1 MIDETAPNS
10 DERRFLHDLST
21 PLSIVSGH
29 LKLLQMHF
37 QGDEKSPPMD
47 QDKIQKSI
55 ETSVKHI
62 DRIATMLSKRRTALK
77 THSSSE
83 PS

>member
-1 MIDETAPNS
+1 MVDTLSS

-21 PLSIVSGH
+21 PLSVVSGH

-47 QDKIQKSI
+47 QDKVQKSI
-55 ETSVKHI
+55 ETSLKNIERV
-62 DRIATMLSKRRTALK
+62 ASMLSQRRAALK
-77 THSSSE
+77 TQSSSD